1 MAKMRDVATVLLADG
16 RVNGIP
22 VSVPMDSDQNAFER
36 FGDVGYSVFPNVE
49 AALKGTSLAVPS
61 IGSCQPIHGQACP
74 PPPLSGGVPP
84 PGSAPWAGAL
94 HWRKSHSA
102 SAKETHNGT
111 RPIPDLAVNSRNLR

>member
-74 PPPLSGGVPP
+74 PPPLSGGYPHRDQP
-84 PGSAPWAGAL
+84 PGRGHFTGGNRIPPRQKKRTTEPG
-94 HWRKSHSA
+94 RF
-102 SAKETHNGT
+102 
-111 RPIPDLAVNSRNLR
+111 PI